1 MECDQK
7 FCIYNEKSVC
17 LLDEQSINAAGM
29 CESCITIT
37 MEEGILHHLKNQTRQ
52 SLGEYF

>member
-37 MEEGILHHLKNQTRQ
+37 MEEGILYHLKNKPAKA
-52 SLGEYF
+52 